1 MDRASDIAGALRAA
15 ATRPDWSPA
24 GLARLNELMAR
35 TEAFLRTPA
44 LQRSDLNIVAP
55 AAQVLRARLAARHSV
70 LGTIRDA
77 VKDAQRRRRMLVA
90 TYDASGRV
98 G

>member
-1 MDRASDIAGALRAA
+1 MDKAPEIAGALRAA
-15 ATRPDWSPA
+15 AARPDWSPA
-24 GLARLNELMAR
+24 GLERLKGLMAR

-44 LQRSDLNIVAP
+44 LQRVDLDTVA
-55 AAQVLRARLAARHSV
+55 AAVRALRARLAARRQV

-77 VKDAQRRRRMLVA
+77 VKDSQRRQRALVA
-90 TYDASGRV
+90 TYDAAGRI